1 MPFDFLPHF
10 PPAFNTLS
18 VFGLLLAFG
27 AIGGY
32 IAHRFDWLPSITGF
46 MLVGFALGPSGL
58 GLITTETLAEARVLI
73 DIALGLILY
82 RLGLSLDV
90 RAVLGSRFLMT
101 AAGLE
106 SGLTLIGVWGVLA
119 LLGVPSLTAA
129 LIGAI
134 TISSSPAVLIH
145 VSHELKAAG
154 PVTDT
159 ARALVALN
167 NVIAFI
173 VFIAI
178 LPALFAEVNAPWQN
192 TVFSPLYRLLGSLL
206 LAAAIG
212 YALHRLARLT
222 KQASQY
228 RLALVIGG
236 VTLALGLAKMLN
248 LSMLL
253 APLAL
258 GIIVRNLE
266 HKSLIADVEF
276 GEAFELFFIVLF
288 VFAGANLHVHAL
300 VEYGPLAVALVAVR
314 GLIKWGGVFAVGT
327 AFRIP
332 PAQAR
337 STGLL
342 LIPMAGLAIGLV
354 NTTQNLFP
362 DAAAMVSAIVLA
374 SVAIFETIGPPV
386 AAQAFKM
393 AGEVGKAGEE
403 HA

>member
-1 MPFDFLPHF
+1 MPLDFLPPW
-10 PPAFNTLS
+10 PPAFNVLS
-18 VFGLLLAFG
+18 VFGLLLLFG
-27 AIGGY
+27 AVGGY
-32 IAHRFDWLPSITGF
+32 VAHRLNWLPSITGF

-58 GLITTETLAEARVLI
+58 GAISAQTLAESRVLI

-90 RAVLGSRFLMT
+90 RAVLSSPMLLAT
-101 AAGLE
+101 TGLE
-106 SGLTLIGVWGVLA
+106 STLTLLGVWGVLA
-119 LLGVPSLTAA
+119 WLGVPALTAA

-154 PVTDT
+154 PVTET

-173 VFIAI
+173 VFIAV
-178 LPALFAEVNAPWQN
+178 LPALFAAEDAPWQN

-206 LAAAIG
+206 LAVVLG
-212 YALHRLARLT
+212 YALHRLARWT
-222 KQASQY
+222 KRATQY
-228 RLALVIGG
+228 RLALVIGA
-236 VTLALGLAKMLN
+236 VTLALGLARMLN

-258 GIIVRNLE
+258 GITVRNLE
-266 HKSLIADVEF
+266 HKALIADVEF

-288 VFAGANLHVHAL
+288 VFAGANLHVHEL
-300 VEYGPLAVALVAVR
+300 VQYGPLALGLVAVR
-314 GLIKWGGVFAVGT
+314 SLVKWGAVFAVGA
-327 AFRIP
+327 AFRQP
-332 PAQAR
+332 VAQAGT
-337 STGLL
+337 TGLL

-362 DAAAMVSAIVLA
+362 QSAAMVSAIVLA

-386 AAQAFKM
+386 AALAFKL
-393 AGEVGKAGEE
+393 AGEVGKAADHHG
-403 HA
+403 